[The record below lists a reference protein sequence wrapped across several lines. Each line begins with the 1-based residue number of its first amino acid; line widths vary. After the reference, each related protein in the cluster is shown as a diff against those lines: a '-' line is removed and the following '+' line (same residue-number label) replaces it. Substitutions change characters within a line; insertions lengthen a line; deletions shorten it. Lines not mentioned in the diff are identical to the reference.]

1 MAVSAMIEEKA
12 RLAEEKKLLTKKCK
26 EEKKR
31 LDQELERV
39 KQRKVDMEQ
48 EEHAAVLA
56 EIDGEF
62 EEENGKLIAK
72 RKLVAR
78 ENRNIHIVQ
87 RKIENCPSKI
97 EIT

>member
-1 MAVSAMIEEKA
+1 
-12 RLAEEKKLLTKKCK
+12 
-26 EEKKR
+26 
-31 LDQELERV
+31 
-39 KQRKVDMEQ
+39 MEQ